1 MIALQNRSHPKFPK
15 FHLIEGKDTMVLLIK
30 HLESMYSE
38 NLEDLL
44 VITFF
49 CILNSFITPTIISL
63 SSVS

>member
-1 MIALQNRSHPKFPK
+1 
-15 FHLIEGKDTMVLLIK
+15 MVLLIK

-49 CILNSFITPTIISL
+49 CILTSFITPYILNL